1 MPDPVDAGVI
11 DKVRDAGVDDT
22 TLGDDGD
29 AGVPLDAG
37 DVPPA
42 SDGYVPPPDAPDH

>member
-11 DKVRDAGVDDT
+11 DKARDAGADE
-22 TLGDDGD
+22 D
-29 AGVPLDAG
+29 AGVEDAAVPLDDAS
-37 DVPPA
+37 VPPA